1 MDRKELEA
9 KVIELVEISY
19 GKAAGEVTLETS
31 FKDDLKGASVQ
42 MVALVSEIENELD
55 AMVAL
60 QDASACETVKDLVD
74 KVEEEMQELHG
85 GLYKPAAQSLIKDH
99 TWRRTSYEQY
109 FGSDL
114 RESERKSAEGR
125 FPGSNQ

>member
-19 GKAAGEVTLETS
+19 GKNPGAVTLETS

-42 MVALVSEIENELD
+42 MVALVAEIENELD

-60 QDASACETVKDLVD
+60 QDASGCATVADLVNL
-74 KVEEEMQELHG
+74 VEEEL
-85 GLYKPAAQSLIKDH
+85 
-99 TWRRTSYEQY
+99 
-109 FGSDL
+109 
-114 RESERKSAEGR
+114 
-125 FPGSNQ
+125 

>member
-9 KVIELVEISY
+9 KVIELVQISY
-19 GKAAGEVTLETS
+19 GKAEGEVTLETS

-60 QDASACETVKDLVD
+60 QDASACATVKDLVD
-74 KVEEEMQELHG
+74 KVEEEM
-85 GLYKPAAQSLIKDH
+85 
-99 TWRRTSYEQY
+99 
-109 FGSDL
+109 
-114 RESERKSAEGR
+114 
-125 FPGSNQ
+125 